1 MKKKFQELNFDF
13 YIRGIGHSMRYANDQ
28 GLAGYNITNQQA
40 RLLGEIYDRLESNVE
55 ISRRILSKAMRLSGP
70 SVTSLLNGLEKNGF
84 IIRHTGNEDGRT
96 MQIEITSKA
105 MKFIDETNDIFTRT
119 EEKLLCDFTEEE
131 KEIFLELLKKA
142 YKNIT

>member
-1 MKKKFQELNFDF
+1 
-13 YIRGIGHSMRYANDQ
+13 
-28 GLAGYNITNQQA
+28 
-40 RLLGEIYDRLESNVE
+40 
-55 ISRRILSKAMRLSGP
+55 
-70 SVTSLLNGLEKNGF
+70 
-84 IIRHTGNEDGRT
+84 

-105 MKFIDETNDIFTRT
+105 MKFIDETNDIFTGT

>member
-1 MKKKFQELNFDF
+1 
-13 YIRGIGHSMRYANDQ
+13 
-28 GLAGYNITNQQA
+28 
-40 RLLGEIYDRLESNVE
+40 
-55 ISRRILSKAMRLSGP
+55 MRLSGP

-105 MKFIDETNDIFTRT
+105 MKLIDETNDIFTGT